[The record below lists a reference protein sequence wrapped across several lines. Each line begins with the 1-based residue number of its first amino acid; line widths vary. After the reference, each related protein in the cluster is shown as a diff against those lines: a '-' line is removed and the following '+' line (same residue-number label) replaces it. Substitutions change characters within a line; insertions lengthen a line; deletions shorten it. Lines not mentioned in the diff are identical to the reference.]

1 MEALADFAAAPSF
14 AAILAFATPANIA
27 TALIAVNFLAFAA
40 FGIDKARAE
49 RGAWRISEGTLL
61 RLAFF
66 GGTPGAYAGR
76 ALFRH
81 KTRKQ
86 PFCANLRS
94 IAVLQ
99 VFAAVMAL
107 GYYTYGDVLTA
118 RLLESG
124 ALDRFAQDLALLG

>member
-1 MEALADFAAAPSF
+1 MPAPF
-14 AAILAFATPANIA
+14 TPENIAVLLCGINFIAFA
-27 TALIAVNFLAFAA
+27 L

-49 RGAWRISEGTLL
+49 SGAWRISEGTLL
-61 RLAFF
+61 GWALI

-86 PFCANLRS
+86 PFSGQLFT

-99 VFAAVMAL
+99 VVGIGGWL
-107 GYYTYGDVLTA
+107 GWTYPL
-118 RLLESG
+118 
-124 ALDRFAQDLALLG
+124 

>member
-1 MEALADFAAAPSF
+1 MDNLAALASPETIAAAR
-14 AAILAFATPANIA
+14 ALVTPANIV
-27 TALIAVNFLAFAA
+27 TALIAINFLAFAA

-49 RGAWRISEGTLL
+49 AGAWRVSEGTLL

-86 PFCANLRS
+86 PFCANLHA

-99 VFAAVMAL
+99 VIAGGMGL
-107 GYYTYGDVLTA
+107 GYWRYGD
-118 RLLESG
+118 
-124 ALDRFAQDLALLG
+124 ALPDLAALV